1 MALRETSDG
10 DGSYGAYKTH
20 GTYGELPSN
29 RSHESYKSH
38 RSHQPYVMDG
48 LTETGV
54 RRESWGALIGE
65 LAGQLIG
72 LARDEVALAR
82 RELEQK
88 LKTVQSAA
96 AVVAIGAI
104 IALIATLSVCAAV
117 IIALAEYVGPWQSAL
132 IVGLILGMAAGVTI
146 LIGVRRFKRTS
157 LRPEKTIE
165 TLEENREWLK
175 ELT

>member
-1 MALRETSDG
+1 MP
-10 DGSYGAYKTH
+10 H
-20 GTYGELPSN
+20 I
-29 RSHESYKSH
+29 
-38 RSHQPYVMDG
+38 MDD

-54 RRESWGALIGE
+54 RRESWGELIGE
-65 LAGQLIG
+65 LAGQLVG

-146 LIGVRRFKRTS
+146 LIGVSRFKRTS
-157 LRPEKTIE
+157 LKPEQTIE
-165 TLEENREWLK
+165 TIEENKEWLK